1 MYTYS
6 TVQCTAYSVH
16 CGCRHISSRPAS
28 VQSVADVEGGG
39 ERLEEEEVESAREGF
54 GWHQQVQPFGQGSW
68 HHKSSN
74 SNRFAATGTES
85 PSSPTGRWHHDGH
98 DGTMNEKQVQP
109 DLHPVFAITI
119 DQSIIASDSTVKVS
133 ALQPWLR
140 RTGQILSSDQE

>member
-6 TVQCTAYSVH
+6 TVQCTVYSVH

-85 PSSPTGRWHHDGH
+85 PSSPTGRWHHEREASPTRPPPCLRHHHRPVDHRFGH
-98 DGTMNEKQVQP
+98 QRQSVRSTAVAPSNRTNMKQWSR
-109 DLHPVFAITI
+109 IT
-119 DQSIIASDSTVKVS
+119 
-133 ALQPWLR
+133 
-140 RTGQILSSDQE
+140 

>member
-1 MYTYS
+1 MYTHS
-6 TVQCTAYSVH
+6 TVQCTVYSVH

-54 GWHQQVQPFGQGSW
+54 GWH
-68 HHKSSN
+68 HKSSPLVKGPGTT
-74 SNRFAATGTES
+74 SPATAIGLQRLALKAHRAQS
-85 PSSPTGRWHHDGH
+85 A

-119 DQSIIASDSTVKVS
+119 DRSIIASDTSVKVS

-140 RTGQILSSDQE
+140 RTVI